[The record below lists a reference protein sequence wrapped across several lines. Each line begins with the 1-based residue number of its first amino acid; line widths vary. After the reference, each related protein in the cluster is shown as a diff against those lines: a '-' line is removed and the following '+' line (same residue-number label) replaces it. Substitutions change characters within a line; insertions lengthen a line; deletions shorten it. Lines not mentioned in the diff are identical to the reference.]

1 MSSEI
6 AGGSAEDN
14 SRSGTLIVL
23 VGPSGAGKNSLMAY
37 AREQFDADPTVL
49 FVRRAITRRA
59 FLATQAAGLFAVA

>member
-1 MSSEI
+1 
-6 AGGSAEDN
+6 
-14 SRSGTLIVL
+14 LIVL